1 MSLQN
6 DDPMVQATL
15 LMKKKE
21 LSIKQKS
28 ADKDLNIIVLF
39 IYK

>member
-1 MSLQN
+1 
-6 DDPMVQATL
+6 
-15 LMKKKE
+15 MKKKE

-39 IYK
+39 TLIPLIIYFIEITPK